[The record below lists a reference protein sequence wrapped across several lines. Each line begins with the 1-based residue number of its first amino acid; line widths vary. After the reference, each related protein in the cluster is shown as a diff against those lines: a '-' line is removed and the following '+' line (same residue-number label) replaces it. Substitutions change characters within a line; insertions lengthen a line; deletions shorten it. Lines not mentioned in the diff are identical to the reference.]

1 MKEDRKYL
9 VSFCK
14 QCAVCYSVKELR
26 TKVKACEQLNL
37 EYEVFIEA
45 DSEWLK
51 FLKTPLKFYKI
62 KGDNK
67 HE

>member
-1 MKEDRKYL
+1 MKEERKYML
-9 VSFCK
+9 AFCGRAK
-14 QCAVCYSVKELR
+14 ACYSVKELR
-26 TKVKACEQLNL
+26 TNIKACEQLNI